1 MPFSFCFF
9 FSTSPRLCERLR
21 VSAFEKSMKF
31 RFVWIGKTKD
41 KNWWALQDEYLERLS
56 HFVKYEIVE
65 LRDSAQ
71 HEGSEIEGNRILESV
86 NQSHFVCLLDVK
98 GRSLSSPELAKEI
111 EKWQNR
117 GLKDVTFIIGGA
129 SGVSSEVAE
138 KADFSLSLSFLTFT
152 HEMARVVL
160 LEQLYRAY
168 TIIKG
173 FPYQK

>member
-1 MPFSFCFF
+1 M
-9 FSTSPRLCERLR
+9 R
-21 VSAFEKSMKF
+21 F

-41 KNWWALQDEYLERLS
+41 RQWAALQDEYLKRLA
-56 HFVKYEIVE
+56 HFVRCEVTE
-65 LRDSAQ
+65 LRD
-71 HEGSEIEGNRILESV
+71 GSGRDPAANESERILEILNPNS
-86 NQSHFVCLLDVK
+86 FVVLLDVK
-98 GRSLSSPELAKEI
+98 GRSCSSPELAGEL

-117 GLKDVTFIIGGA
+117 GVKEVTFIIGGA
-129 SGVSSEVAE
+129 NGVTPAVAE
-138 KADFSLSLSFLTFT
+138 KADIGLSLSFLTFT